1 MRKKDVQTVDI
12 LIVGG
17 GPAGL
22 GLFCNALKYEK
33 IDKLVN
39 TGNGIAILDSGTAFG
54 GGWLREFL
62 INSNTS
68 ADGFL
73 NCLY

>member
-1 MRKKDVQTVDI
+1 LRKKDVQTVDI

-54 GGWLREFL
+54 GG
-62 INSNTS
+62 
-68 ADGFL
+68 
-73 NCLY
+73 